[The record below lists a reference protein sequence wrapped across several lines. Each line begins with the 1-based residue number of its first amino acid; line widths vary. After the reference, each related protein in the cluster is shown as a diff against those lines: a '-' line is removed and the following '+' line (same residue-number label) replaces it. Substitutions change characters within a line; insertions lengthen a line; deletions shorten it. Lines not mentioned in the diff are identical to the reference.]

1 MKQRDGI
8 YVKLLEGG
16 VRGAMHS
23 GLPCKER
30 SCSIDILLT
39 VRRIAQ
45 SPNKK
50 SQLLFQSTQ
59 VTLLKM
65 YQRLSY

>member
-23 GLPCKER
+23 GLPCEER
-30 SCSIDILLT
+30 SCSMDIFLT
-39 VRRIAQ
+39 AGRIAQ

-50 SQLLFQSTQ
+50 SKLLFQSTQ